1 MVLTNLWQ
9 MKRIIILY
17 IFILVTSNSFAQNQ
31 GSILV
36 KDSKTK
42 ESLIG
47 ATVSVKGTKIGGT
60 TDIEGKISLKGVSG
74 GEQTIV
80 VSFIGYKTS
89 EQKISFPMSAD
100 AEVLLESDN
109 EELEEV
115 VVSTTR
121 ISRNI
126 EDIPTR
132 IEAISLEE
140 IDEKANMRPNNVSMI
155 LHESTGIQVQQ
166 TSYTSANQSIRIQGL
181 DGKYTQILKDGF
193 PTFGGFSSGLSL
205 LDIPPLDLQQ
215 VEIIKGSASTLYGGG
230 AIAGVVN
237 FISKEPKEKQEFS
250 AIINQTSTGGGTNF
264 SAFSAKRNKKI
275 GYSVLV
281 SGTIQKPY
289 DVDKDDF
296 TEIPKS
302 RDLNI
307 NPRLFVY
314 FNDKTKLIL
323 GNSTT
328 FQHRFGG
335 DVFVINGKADSQ
347 HTYFEKNESVRNIS
361 NLQLSRQISENKQ
374 LVFKQSFSVFDR
386 QIKIPDYSFRGLQ
399 TNAYTDFSYILH
411 QDKHAVVIGANLIFD
426 NFKEKET
433 LKPRTES
440 NFITGVY
447 AQDNWDITE
456 KFLIEGG
463 FRLDY
468 VRRHGVFTLPRISA
482 LYKISEHW
490 SSRLGG
496 GLGYKLPTMFT
507 EATETLAFQNVL
519 AIDNKAKAEKSY
531 GSTFDFNYQQTIGK
545 NLSFTANQMFF
556 ITQINQ
562 PLVLRTNANNELY
575 FENAAK
581 PVLSK
586 GFETNVKFIF
596 ADWIK
601 FFAGYTFT
609 DAKATY
615 KNTNQTVTLLPKN
628 KINLALLAEKH
639 QNFKIGLEGYYSD
652 RQLLSDG
659 RLTQSY
665 WEFGLFME
673 KTFGKLSVFANA
685 ENFTDTRQNRFEKV
699 VFDAHNAPKFNE
711 VYTHTEGRSFNGGIK
726 IKL

>member
-1 MVLTNLWQ
+1 MN
-9 MKRIIILY
+9 RITLLY
-17 IFILVTSNSFAQNQ
+17 IFIFLSHICFAQNPA
-31 GSILV
+31 GIIV

-47 ATVSVKGTKIGGT
+47 ATVAVKGSKIGAT
-60 TDIEGKISLKGVSG
+60 TDIDGRITLKGVPD
-74 GEQTIV
+74 GEQTLV
-80 VSFIGYKTS
+80 VSFIGYTNVV
-89 EQKISFPMSAD
+89 QKINFPLNAD
-100 AEVLLESDN
+100 LEILLEGDN

-126 EDIPTR
+126 DSIPSR
-132 IEAISLEE
+132 IEAISAEE
-140 IDEKANMRPNNVSMI
+140 IDEKANMRPNNVSML

-166 TSYTSANQSIRIQGL
+166 TSYTSANLSIRIQGL
-181 DGKYTQILKDGF
+181 DGRYTQILKDGF
-193 PTFGGFSSGLSL
+193 PTFGGLSSGLSL
-205 LDIPPLDLQQ
+205 LDIPPLDLRQ

-237 FISKEPKEKQEFS
+237 FISKEPRDKREFS

-264 SAFSAKRNKKI
+264 SAFSARRNNKT

-281 SGTIQKPY
+281 SGTVQKPY

-314 FNDKTKLIL
+314 FNDRTKLIV

-328 FQHRFGG
+328 FQNRFGG
-335 DVFVINGKADSQ
+335 DMFVINGKADSQ

-361 NLQLSRQISENKQ
+361 TLQLSRQISENQQ
-374 LVFKQSFSVFDR
+374 LVFKQSLSFFDR

-399 TNAYTDFSYILH
+399 RNAYTDFSYVSTRN
-411 QDKHAVVIGANLIFD
+411 KHTVLVGANLIFD
-426 NFKEKET
+426 NFKERESPQ
-433 LKPRTES
+433 PRTEN
-440 NFITGVY
+440 NFITGIY
-447 AQDNWDITE
+447 AQDNWDLTE

-468 VRRHGVFTLPRISA
+468 ARRHGIFALPRISA
-482 LYKISEHW
+482 LYKISDHW

-519 AIDNKAKAEKSY
+519 AITNDVKAEKSV
-531 GSTFDFNYQQTIGK
+531 GSTLDFNYQNTIGE
-545 NLSFTANQMFF
+545 NFSFTANQMFF
-556 ITQINQ
+556 ITHINQ
-562 PLVLRTNANNELY
+562 PLVLHTNAGGEFY
-575 FENAAK
+575 FENAAR
-581 PVLSK
+581 PVISK
-586 GFETNVKFIF
+586 GFETNLRFVF

-601 FFAGYTFT
+601 LFVGYTFT

-615 KNTNQTVTLLPKN
+615 KFNNQVVPLLPKN
-628 KINLALLAEKH
+628 KVNMALLAEKH
-639 QNFKIGLEGYYSD
+639 QNFKIGLESYYSD
-652 RQLLSDG
+652 RQVLSNGLLT
-659 RLTQSY
+659 RPY

-673 KTFGKLSVFANA
+673 KTFGRISVFANA

-699 VFDAHNAPKFNE
+699 VFDAHNSPKFNE

>member
-1 MVLTNLWQ
+1 MNRVIL
-9 MKRIIILY
+9 LY
-17 IFILVTSNSFAQNQ
+17 IFLFFSNICFAQNP
-31 GSILV
+31 GGIIV
-36 KDSKTK
+36 KDGKTK

-47 ATVSVKGTKIGGT
+47 ATVAIKGTKIGGT
-60 TDIEGKISLKGVSG
+60 TDIDGRISLKGAPDG
-74 GEQTIV
+74 DQTVI
-80 VSFIGYKTS
+80 VSFIGYANAT
-89 EQKISFPMSAD
+89 QKINFPLTAD
-100 AEVLLESDN
+100 VEILLESDN

-126 EDIPTR
+126 ESTPSR
-132 IEAISLEE
+132 IEAISAEE
-140 IDEKANMRPNNVSMI
+140 IDEKANMRPNNVSML

-166 TSYTSANQSIRIQGL
+166 TSYTSANLSIRIQGL
-181 DGKYTQILKDGF
+181 DGRYTQILKDGF

-205 LDIPPLDLQQ
+205 LDIPPLDLRQ

-237 FISKEPKEKQEFS
+237 FISKEPKEKQEFA

-264 SAFSAKRNKKI
+264 SAFSARRNTKT

-307 NPRLFVY
+307 NPRLFIY
-314 FNDKTKLIL
+314 FNDKIKLIL

-328 FQHRFGG
+328 FQNRFGG
-335 DVFVINGKADSQ
+335 DMFVINGKADGQ
-347 HTYFEKNESVRNIS
+347 HAYFEKNESVRNIS
-361 NLQLSRQISENKQ
+361 TLQLSRQISENQQ
-374 LVFKQSFSVFDR
+374 LVFKQSLSFFDR
-386 QIKIPDYSFRGLQ
+386 QIKIPDYGFRGLQ
-399 TNAYTDFSYILH
+399 TNAYTDLSYIA
-411 QDKHAVVIGANLIFD
+411 QRNKHTVLLGANLFFD
-426 NFKEKET
+426 TFKEKES
-433 LKPRTES
+433 LQPRTEN

-447 AQDNWDITE
+447 AQDNWDLSG

-468 VRRHGVFTLPRISA
+468 ARRHGVFALPRLSA

-507 EATETLAFQNVL
+507 EATETLAFQHVL
-519 AIDNKAKAEKSY
+519 GINNEAKAEKSV
-531 GSTFDFNYQQTIGK
+531 GSTLDFNYQNTIGE
-545 NLSFTANQMFF
+545 NFSFTANQMFF
-556 ITQINQ
+556 ITKINQ
-562 PLVLRTNANNELY
+562 PLVLRTNASGEFY
-575 FENAAK
+575 FENAPK
-581 PVLSK
+581 PVISK
-586 GFETNVKFIF
+586 GFETNLRFTF
-596 ADWIK
+596 ADWVK
-601 FFAGYTFT
+601 LFVGYTFT

-615 KNTNQTVTLLPKN
+615 KFNNQVVPLLPKN
-628 KINLALLAEKH
+628 KVNMTLLAEKH
-639 QNFKIGLEGYYSD
+639 QNFKIGLESYYSD
-652 RQLLSDG
+652 RQVLSNGLLT
-659 RLTQSY
+659 RPY
-665 WEFGLFME
+665 WEFGLFFE
-673 KTFGKLSVFANA
+673 KTFGKISVFANA

-699 VFDAHNAPKFNE
+699 VFDAHNSPKFNE

>member
-1 MVLTNLWQ
+1 
-9 MKRIIILY
+9 MKRIILLY
-17 IFILVTSNSFAQNQ
+17 IFIILTQLSLAQTQ
-31 GSILV
+31 PGIIIPGIIV

-47 ATVSVKGTKIGGT
+47 ATVVLKGSKIGGT
-60 TDIEGKISLKGVSG
+60 TDMEGKISLKGATD
-74 GEQTIV
+74 GEQTILI
-80 VSFIGYKTS
+80 SFIGYANA
-89 EQKISFPMSAD
+89 EQKIIFPLSND
-100 AEVLLESDN
+100 VEILLESDN

-181 DGKYTQILKDGF
+181 DGRYTQILKDGF

-205 LDIPPLDLQQ
+205 LDIPPLDLRQ
-215 VEIIKGSASTLYGGG
+215 VEVIKGSASTLYGGG

-237 FISKEPKEKQEFS
+237 FISKEPKEKPEFS

-264 SAFSAKRNKKI
+264 SAFSAKRNQKV
-275 GYSVLV
+275 GYSMLV

-307 NPRLFVY
+307 NPRIFVY
-314 FNDKTKLIL
+314 FNEKNKLIL

-328 FQHRFGG
+328 FQNRFGG
-335 DVFVINGKADSQ
+335 DVFVIDGKADSQ
-347 HTYFEKNESVRNIS
+347 HSYFEKNESVRNIS
-361 NLQLSRQISENKQ
+361 TLQFSRQISESKQ
-374 LVFKQSFSVFDR
+374 LIFKQSFSLFDR

-399 TNAYTDFSYILH
+399 TNAYTDFSYIIH
-411 QDKHAVVIGANLIFD
+411 QAKHAIVVGANLIFD
-426 NFKEKET
+426 DFKEKES
-433 LKPRTES
+433 LKPRTEN
-440 NFITGVY
+440 NFIAGVY

-456 KFLIEGG
+456 KFLLEGG

-468 VRRHGVFTLPRISA
+468 AKRHDFFALPRISA

-519 AIDNKAKAEKSY
+519 AIGSDAKAEKSY
-531 GSTFDFNYQQTIGK
+531 GSTLDFNYQNTSGE
-545 NLSFTANQMFF
+545 NFSFTANQMFF

-562 PLVLRTNANNELY
+562 PLVLRMNANNQFY

-586 GFETNVKFIF
+586 GFETNVRFTF

-601 FFAGYTFT
+601 FFVGYTFT

-615 KNTNQTVTLLPKN
+615 KSTNQTVPLLPKN
-628 KINLALLAEKH
+628 KVNMALLAEKH
-639 QNFKIGLEGYYSD
+639 QNFKVGLEGYYSD
-652 RQLLSDG
+652 RQVLSDG
-659 RLTQSY
+659 RLTRSF
-665 WEFGLFME
+665 WEFGLFLE
-673 KTFGKLSVFANA
+673 KSFGKISVFVNA

-699 VFDAHNAPKFNE
+699 VSGAHNAPQFNE
-711 VYTHTEGRSFNGGIK
+711 VFTHTEGRSFNGGIK

>member
-1 MVLTNLWQ
+1 
-9 MKRIIILY
+9 MKKVSLLY
-17 IFILVTSNSFAQNQ
+17 IFLVLAHVSFAQNTPA
-31 GSILV
+31 IV
-36 KDSKTK
+36 IKDSKTK
-42 ESLIG
+42 ETLIG
-47 ATVSVKGTKIGGT
+47 ATVSIKGTTNGGT
-60 TDIEGKISLKGVSG
+60 TDAEGRIILKGVANV
-74 GEQTIV
+74 EQMV
-80 VSFIGYKTS
+80 VASFIGYKTTN
-89 EQKISFPMSAD
+89 QKITFPLSAD
-100 AEVLLESDN
+100 IEILLEGDD

-126 EDIPTR
+126 ESIPTR
-132 IEAISLEE
+132 IEAISMEE

-181 DGKYTQILKDGF
+181 DGRYTQILKDGF
-193 PTFGGFSSGLSL
+193 PTFGGFSSGLSI
-205 LDIPPLDLQQ
+205 LDIPPLDLRQ

-237 FISKEPKEKQEFS
+237 FVSREPKQKREFS

-264 SAFSAKRNKKI
+264 SAFSAKRNTKV
-275 GYSVLV
+275 GYSLLV

-296 TEIPKS
+296 TEIPKT

-328 FQHRFGG
+328 FQYRFGG
-335 DVFVINGKADSQ
+335 DIFVINGKADSQ
-347 HTYFEKNESVRNIS
+347 HAYFEKNESVRNIS
-361 NLQLSRQISENKQ
+361 TAQFSRQISENKQ
-374 LVFKQSFSVFDR
+374 WVLKQSLSLFDR
-386 QIKIPDYSFRGLQ
+386 QIKIPGYSFRGLQ
-399 TNAYTDFSYILH
+399 SNAYTDISYIYTR
-411 QDKHAVVIGANLIFD
+411 DKHTLVTGANLIFD
-426 NFKEKET
+426 NFKEKESI
-433 LKPRTES
+433 KPRKEN
-440 NFITGVY
+440 NFITGAYV
-447 AQDNWDITE
+447 QDNWDLTE

-463 FRLDY
+463 FRVDY
-468 VRRHGVFTLPRISA
+468 ARRHGAFALPRISA

-519 AIDNKAKAEKSY
+519 AISNEAKAEKSY
-531 GSTFDFNYQQTIGK
+531 GSTLDFNYQNSIGE
-545 NLSFTANQMFF
+545 NLSFTANQLFF
-556 ITQINQ
+556 VTQINQ
-562 PLVLRTNANNELY
+562 PLVLRSNSNNEFY

-586 GFETNVKFIF
+586 GFETNVRFTF
-596 ADWIK
+596 ADWVK
-601 FFAGYTFT
+601 LFVGYTYT

-615 KNTNQTVTLLPKN
+615 RVTNQTVPLLPKN
-628 KINLALLAEKH
+628 KVNMALLAEKH
-639 QNFKIGLEGYYSD
+639 RNFKIGLEAYYSD
-652 RQLLSDG
+652 RQVLSDN
-659 RLTQSY
+659 RLTRPF
-665 WEFGLFME
+665 WEFGLFLE
-673 KTFGKLSVFANA
+673 KTFGNISVFANA
-685 ENFTDTRQNRFEKV
+685 ENFTDTRQNKFEKV
-699 VFDAHNAPKFNE
+699 VFDAHNTPRFNE

-726 IKL
+726 VKF

>member
-1 MVLTNLWQ
+1 
-9 MKRIIILY
+9 MKRIILLY
-17 IFILVTSNSFAQNQ
+17 IFILLTQLSFSQIQ
-31 GSILV
+31 PGIIV

-47 ATVSVKGTKIGGT
+47 ATVSIKGSKIGGT
-60 TDIEGKISLKGVSG
+60 TDIVGKISLKSVPD
-74 GEQTIV
+74 GEQTIL
-80 VSFIGYKTS
+80 VSFIGYANA
-89 EQKISFPMSAD
+89 EHKIAFPLSAD
-100 AEVLLESDN
+100 IEILMERDN

-181 DGKYTQILKDGF
+181 DGRYTQILKDGF

-205 LDIPPLDLQQ
+205 LDIPPLDLRQ
-215 VEIIKGSASTLYGGG
+215 VEVIKGSASTLYGGG

-237 FISKEPKEKQEFS
+237 FISKEPREKQEFS
-250 AIINQTSTGGGTNF
+250 AVINQTSTGGGTNF
-264 SAFSAKRNKKI
+264 SAFSAKRNQKV

-281 SGTIQKPY
+281 SGTIQNPY

-314 FNDKTKLIL
+314 FNEKNKLIL

-328 FQHRFGG
+328 FQSRFGG
-335 DVFVINGKADSQ
+335 DVFVIDGKADSQ
-347 HTYFEKNESVRNIS
+347 HGYFEKNESVRNIS
-361 NLQLSRQISENKQ
+361 TLQFSRKISENRQ
-374 LVFKQSFSVFDR
+374 LVFKQSFSLFDR

-399 TNAYTDFSYILH
+399 TNAYSDFSYIMH
-411 QDKHAVVIGANLIFD
+411 KAKHYVVIGGNLIFD
-426 NFKEKET
+426 DFKEKES
-433 LKPRTES
+433 LRPRTEN
-440 NFITGVY
+440 NFIAGVY
-447 AQDNWDITE
+447 VQENWDLTE

-468 VRRHGVFTLPRISA
+468 AKRYGVFALPRISA
-482 LYKISEHW
+482 LYKISKHW

-496 GLGYKLPTMFT
+496 GLGYKLPTIFT

-519 AIDNKAKAEKSY
+519 AIGGDAKAEKSY
-531 GSTFDFNYQQTIGK
+531 GSTFDFNYQNTIGE
-545 NLSFTANQMFF
+545 NFSFTANQLFF
-556 ITQINQ
+556 ITKINR
-562 PLVLRTNANNELY
+562 PLILETNDNNQFYFAN
-575 FENAAK
+575 ATK

-586 GFETNVKFIF
+586 GFETNVRLTF

-601 FFAGYTFT
+601 FFVGYTFT

-615 KNTNQTVTLLPKN
+615 KYVNQTVPLLPKN
-628 KINLALLAEKH
+628 KINMALLAEKH
-639 QNFKIGLEGYYSD
+639 QNFKVGLEGYYSG
-652 RQLLSDG
+652 RQFLSNG
-659 RLTQSY
+659 KQTRSF
-665 WEFGLFME
+665 WEFGLFLE
-673 KTFGKLSVFANA
+673 KSFGKFSVFANA

-699 VFDAHNAPKFNE
+699 VSGAHSTPQFNE

>member
-1 MVLTNLWQ
+1 MN
-9 MKRIIILY
+9 RIIILT
-17 IFILVTSNSFAQNQ
+17 ILLIRSHLSFGQNQ
-31 GSILV
+31 PNIV
-36 KDSKTK
+36 IKDSKTK
-42 ESLIG
+42 EPLIG
-47 ATVSVKGTKIGGT
+47 ATVAIKGLKIGST
-60 TDIEGKISLKGVSG
+60 ADIEGKVNLKAVPE
-74 GEQTIV
+74 GEQIV
-80 VSFIGYKTS
+80 VISFIGYKTS
-89 EQKISFPMSAD
+89 ELKITFPLISD
-100 AEVLLESDN
+100 LEIHLESN
-109 EELEEV
+109 EEELEEV

-126 EDIPTR
+126 ESIPTR

-205 LDIPPLDLQQ
+205 LDIPPLDLRQ

-237 FISKEPKEKQEFS
+237 FISKEPKEKREFS

-264 SAFSAKRNKKI
+264 SAFSAKRNDKV
-275 GYSVLV
+275 GYSILV
-281 SGTIQKPY
+281 SGTVQKLY

-302 RDLNI
+302 QDLNI

-314 FNDKTKLIL
+314 FNDKTKLIF

-328 FQHRFGG
+328 FQNRFGG
-335 DVFVINGKADSQ
+335 DVLVINGKADSQ
-347 HTYFEKNESVRNIS
+347 HTYFEKNQSARNIS
-361 NLQLSRQISENKQ
+361 TLQMSRQISESKQ
-374 LVFKQSFSVFDR
+374 VVLKQSLSFFNR
-386 QIKIPDYSFRGLQ
+386 QIKIPHYSFRGLQ
-399 TNAYTDFSYILH
+399 TNAYTDLSYIM
-411 QDKHAVVIGANLIFD
+411 QQARHAIVLGGNLIFD
-426 NFKEKET
+426 NFKEKDSM
-433 LKPRTES
+433 KPRTES
-440 NFITGVY
+440 NFIAGAY
-447 AQDNWDITE
+447 AQDNWDITD
-456 KFLIEGG
+456 KFLLEGG

-468 VRRHGVFTLPRISA
+468 ARRHGIFALPRISA
-482 LYKISEHW
+482 LYKISGHW
-490 SSRLGG
+490 SSRLSG
-496 GLGYKLPTMFT
+496 GLGYKLPTIFT

-519 AIDNKAKAEKSY
+519 AIDSKANAEKSY
-531 GSTFDFNYQQTIGK
+531 GSTIDFNYQNAVGE
-545 NLSFTANQMFF
+545 NFSFTANQLFF
-556 ITQINQ
+556 VTQINQ
-562 PLVLRTNANNELY
+562 PLVLRTNTDNEFY

-586 GFETNVKFIF
+586 GFETNLRFTFANWVKFF
-596 ADWIK
+596 V
-601 FFAGYTFT
+601 GYTFT

-615 KNTNQTVTLLPKN
+615 KSTNQTVTLLPKN
-628 KINLALLAEKH
+628 KVNLALLAEKH

-652 RQLLSDG
+652 RQVLNNG
-659 RLTQSY
+659 RLTQPY
-665 WEFGLFME
+665 WEFGLFLE
-673 KTFGKLSVFANA
+673 KTFGKFSIFANA

-699 VFDAHNAPKFNE
+699 VFDAHNSPKFNE

>member
-1 MVLTNLWQ
+1 MNRNTL
-9 MKRIIILY
+9 LY
-17 IFILVTSNSFAQNQ
+17 IFILLTNICFAQNQ
-31 GSILV
+31 PSIIV

-42 ESLIG
+42 DELIG
-47 ATVSVKGTKIGGT
+47 ATVAVKGTKIGGT
-60 TDIEGKISLKGVSG
+60 TDIEGKISLQSVPA

-80 VSFIGYKTS
+80 VSFIGYTNFT
-89 EQKISFPMSAD
+89 QKLTFPLSAD
-100 AEVLLESDN
+100 VEVLLESDN

-126 EDIPTR
+126 ESIPTR
-132 IEAISLEE
+132 IEAISMEE

-181 DGKYTQILKDGF
+181 DGRYTQILKDGF

-205 LDIPPLDLQQ
+205 LDIPPLDLRQ

-237 FISKEPKEKQEFS
+237 FISKEPREKAEFS
-250 AIINQTSTGGGTNF
+250 AIINQTNTGGGTNF
-264 SAFSAKRNKKI
+264 SAFSSKRNKKV
-275 GYSVLV
+275 GYTMLV

-314 FNDKTKLIL
+314 FNDKTKLIV

-328 FQHRFGG
+328 FQNRFGG
-335 DVFVINGKADSQ
+335 DIFVINGKADSQ
-347 HTYFEKNESVRNIS
+347 HAYFEKNQSVRNIS
-361 NLQLSRQISENKQ
+361 TIQLSSQISENRQ
-374 LVFKQSFSVFDR
+374 LVLKQSVSLFDR
-386 QIKIPDYSFRGLQ
+386 QIKVPDYNFRGLQ
-399 TNAYTDFSYILH
+399 TNAYTDFSYIISET
-411 QDKHAVVIGANLIFD
+411 KHTVLLGANLIFD
-426 NFKEKET
+426 DFKEKES
-433 LKPRTES
+433 LKPRTEN
-440 NFITGVY
+440 NFVTGVY
-447 AQDNWDITE
+447 VQDNWDLTE

-468 VRRHGVFTLPRISA
+468 AKRHGVFPLPRISA

-507 EATETLAFQNVL
+507 EATETLAFQDVL
-519 AIDNKAKAEKSY
+519 AVDSKAKAEKSY
-531 GSTFDFNYQQTIGK
+531 GSTLDFNYQNTIGE
-545 NLSFTANQMFF
+545 NLSFTVNQMFF
-556 ITQINQ
+556 VTQINQ
-562 PLVLRTNANNELY
+562 PLVLRTNDEKQLY

-581 PVLSK
+581 PVISK
-586 GFETNVKFIF
+586 GFETNVRFTF
-596 ADWIK
+596 ADWVK
-601 FFAGYTFT
+601 LFVGYTFT

-615 KNTNQTVTLLPKN
+615 KNTNQTVALLPKN
-628 KINLALLAEKH
+628 KVNMALLAEKH
-639 QNFKIGLEGYYSD
+639 KNFKIGLEAYYSD
-652 RQLLSDG
+652 RQVLSDG
-659 RLTQSY
+659 RWTRPY
-665 WEFGLFME
+665 WEFGLFLE
-673 KTFGKLSVFANA
+673 KTFGNISVFANA

-699 VFDAHNAPKFNE
+699 VFDAHNTPKFNE
-711 VYTHTEGRSFNGGIK
+711 VYTHTEGRAFNGGIK
-726 IKL
+726 VKF

>member
-1 MVLTNLWQ
+1 MN
-9 MKRIIILY
+9 RIILVY
-17 IFILVTSNSFAQNQ
+17 IFILITHLSFAQNQ
-31 GSILV
+31 PAIIV

-42 ESLIG
+42 EPLIG
-47 ATVSVKGTKIGGT
+47 ATVTIKGTRIGGT
-60 TDIEGKISLKGVSG
+60 TDIEGKISLKSVAN
-74 GEQTIV
+74 GERTIL
-80 VSFIGYKTS
+80 VSFISYTNA
-89 EQKISFPMSAD
+89 EQKITFPVSSD
-100 AEVLLESDN
+100 IEVLLESAH

-115 VVSTTR
+115 VVTTTR

-126 EDIPTR
+126 ENIPTR

-205 LDIPPLDLQQ
+205 LDIPPLDLRQ

-237 FISKEPKEKQEFS
+237 FISKEPREKQEFS

-264 SAFSAKRNKKI
+264 SAFSAKRNNKI

-296 TEIPKS
+296 TEIPKN

-314 FNDKTKLIL
+314 FSDKTKLIA

-328 FQHRFGG
+328 FQNRFGG

-361 NLQLSRQISENKQ
+361 TLQLSNQISENKQ
-374 LVFKQSFSVFDR
+374 FVFKQSFSVFDR
-386 QIKIPDYSFRGLQ
+386 QIKVPGYNFRGLQ
-399 TNAYTDFSYILH
+399 TNAYTDFSFISH
-411 QDKHAVVIGANLIFD
+411 KNNHDIVIGANLIFD
-426 NFKEKET
+426 DFKEKES
-433 LKPRTES
+433 LKPRTEN
-440 NFITGVY
+440 NFIAGAY
-447 AQDNWDITE
+447 IQDNWDITE
-456 KFLIEGG
+456 KFLMEGG

-468 VRRHGVFTLPRISA
+468 AKRYDVFPLPRFSA

-519 AIDNKAKAEKSY
+519 AINTQAKAEKSY
-531 GSTFDFNYQQTIGK
+531 GSTFDFNYQNTFGDNFSI
-545 NLSFTANQMFF
+545 TANQMFF
-556 ITQINQ
+556 FTRINE
-562 PLVLRTNANNELY
+562 PLVLRTNAIGELY

-581 PVLSK
+581 PVLSR
-586 GFETNVKFIF
+586 GFETNLRFTF
-596 ADWIK
+596 ADWVK
-601 FFAGYTFT
+601 FFVGYTFT

-615 KNTNQTVTLLPKN
+615 KNTNQTVPLLPKN
-628 KINLALLAEKH
+628 KVNMALLAEKH
-639 QNFKIGLEGYYSD
+639 RNFKVGLEGYYSG
-652 RQLLSDG
+652 RQVLSDG
-659 RLTQSY
+659 RLTPQY
-665 WEFGLFME
+665 WEFGLFLE
-673 KTFGKLSVFANA
+673 KTFGKITVFANA

-699 VFDAHNAPKFNE
+699 VFDAHNSPKFNE